1 MRMPHARQSSEA
13 AMALVELGRF
23 NRQEAF
29 IVQGRLEDD
38 DIPSFVFDAGASI
51 ADGSYLLIPVR
62 VMVDDE
68 DLAAARIILDA
79 AGAPTP

>member
-1 MRMPHARQSSEA
+1 
-13 AMALVELGRF
+13 MALVEIGRF
-23 NRQEAF
+23 DRQEAF
-29 IVQGRLEDD
+29 IVQGRLEDE

-68 DLAAARIILDA
+68 DEAKARAIL
-79 AGAPTP
+79 GAIG

>member
-1 MRMPHARQSSEA
+1 
-13 AMALVELGRF
+13 MALAELGRF

-68 DLAAARIILDA
+68 NLAAARAILDA
-79 AGAPTP
+79 AGALKP

>member
-1 MRMPHARQSSEA
+1 
-13 AMALVELGRF
+13 MALVELGRF

-29 IVQGRLEDD
+29 IVQGRLEDE
-38 DIPSFVFDAGASI
+38 DIPSFVFDAGSSI

-68 DLAAARIILDA
+68 DLDAARAIVDA
-79 AGAPTP
+79 ADLMR